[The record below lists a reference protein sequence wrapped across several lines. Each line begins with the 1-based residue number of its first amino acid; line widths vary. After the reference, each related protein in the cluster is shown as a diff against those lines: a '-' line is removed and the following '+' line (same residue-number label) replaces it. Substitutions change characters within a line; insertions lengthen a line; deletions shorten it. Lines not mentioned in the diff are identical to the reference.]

1 MYKVSIIVPIY
12 NTEKYLNKC
21 LDSLVNQTLKD
32 IEIILINDGSTDNS
46 QNIIDKYSANYPDK
60 IKSFTKENG
69 GQAAARNFGIT
80 KASGEY
86 IGFVDSD
93 DWIEL
98 NMYEELYNKA
108 LGKDLDIVCCNEYL
122 VINNV
127 KKKNFNRLIYPNN
140 IINNYIIRESG
151 PCNKIIKR
159 QLITNNNIHFLENR
173 IYEDLA
179 MIPTL
184 ALYTNKIGYI
194 DSYLY
199 NYFIREGSTMNQ
211 TKYNKKLEDIFAA
224 MEELSSK
231 FKNNYKE
238 ELEYLYIMHLLRE
251 ASLRFLNY
259 KEGKSKRKEIINL
272 MKNKFPNWKN
282 NKYFKKESF
291 KNQLICKMLYT
302 NNVIPIKIFLML
314 KSH

>member
-1 MYKVSIIVPIY
+1 MYKVSVIIPVY
-12 NTEKYLNKC
+12 NTEQYLNKC

-46 QNIIDKYSANYPDK
+46 QNIIDEYSAKYPDK
-60 IKSFTKENG
+60 IKSFIKENG
-69 GQAAARNFGIT
+69 GQATARNLGIT
-80 KASGEY
+80 KATGEY

-108 LGKDLDIVCCNEYL
+108 LSEGLDIVCCNEYL
-122 VINNV
+122 VTDNV
-127 KKKNFNRLIYPNN
+127 KKKNFNRLMYPNDIN
-140 IINNYIIRESG
+140 NNYIIRESG
-151 PCNKIIKR
+151 AWNKIIKR
-159 QLITNNNIHFLENR
+159 DLIINNNIFFLENR

-179 MIPTL
+179 TIPTL

-199 NYFIREGSTMNQ
+199 NYLIRNGSTMNQ
-211 TKYNKKLEDIFAA
+211 MKYSKKLEDIFPV

-231 FKNNYKE
+231 FQNNHKE

-251 ASLRFLNY
+251 ASLRFLLY
-259 KEGKSKRKEIINL
+259 KEGKNKRKEIINL

-282 NKYFKKESF
+282 NKYFKNESF
-291 KNQLICKMLYT
+291 KNRLICKMLYT
-302 NNVIPIKIFLML
+302 NNVIPIKIYLTL